1 MAKLH
6 TVFICQTCG
15 HVQPKWS
22 GQCQGCMEWN
32 TLIEEVQQ
40 GAGSLKKAT
49 ATTLNLVSLD
59 APTLPL
65 ARYSTGLGELDRVL
79 GGGMVPGSVVL
90 VGGDPGIGKS
100 TLLLQVAALF
110 SHQSSC
116 YYISG
121 EEATDQVR
129 LRASRLGVQHSPVML
144 ASHTDLTEILR
155 TLKAPPIPQLVVIDS
170 IQTMVWDHLD
180 AAAGSVSQV
189 RACSQ
194 ELIKFAK
201 KTNTVLILVGHVTK
215 EGTLAGPRVLEHM
228 VDTVL
233 YFEGERTYHYR
244 ILRSVKNRYGATDEM
259 GVFEMT
265 QQGLKEVSNP
275 SLLFLPD
282 RQDPVSG
289 SVIYAGM
296 EGTRPLLMEI
306 QALVSPGTYGT
317 PRRSVLGWDP
327 QRLAMILAV
336 LETRANLSFGSK
348 DVYLNVTGG
357 MRIQEPGADLA
368 IAAALISA
376 LLDQPLPQGALF
388 FGEIG
393 LSGEIRGVSFQESRL
408 KEAAKLGFTLAIMPK
423 GRDNTQRQQSINRHE
438 TVLLTDLLSFFDFST
453 QPSKRIKHA
462 S

>member
-1 MAKLH
+1 MKQHAVH
-6 TVFICQTCG
+6 ICQGCG
-15 HVQPKWS
+15 HVHAKWS
-22 GQCQGCMEWN
+22 GQCQGCFEWN
-32 TLIEEVQQ
+32 TLVEEIQH
-40 GAGSLKKAT
+40 ASPKKANT
-49 ATTLNLVSLD
+49 RIHVELTSLD
-59 APTLPL
+59 EPITPL
-65 ARYSTGLGELDRVL
+65 ERHSTGYNELNRVL
-79 GGGMVPGSVVL
+79 GGGLVPGSVIL

-110 SHQSSC
+110 SMNAPC

-121 EEATDQVR
+121 EEATDQIR
-129 LRASRLGVQHSPVML
+129 LRAMRLGVRDKPVVL

-155 TLKAPPIPQLVVIDS
+155 VLKSPPLPQLVIIDS

-189 RACSQ
+189 KACSH
-194 ELIKFAK
+194 ELIKYAK
-201 KTNTVLILVGHVTK
+201 KSHTVLILVGHVTK

-244 ILRSVKNRYGATDEM
+244 ILRAVKNRFGATDEM

-275 SLLFLPD
+275 SLLFLPNHK
-282 RQDPVSG
+282 DPVSG

-306 QALVSPGTYGT
+306 QALVSTGTHGS
-317 PRRSVLGWDP
+317 PRRSVLGWDQP
-327 QRLAMILAV
+327 RLAMILAV
-336 LETRANLSFGSK
+336 LETRCGLSFHSK

-357 MRIQEPGADLA
+357 LRIQETGADLA
-368 IAAALISA
+368 VAAALISA
-376 LLDQPLPQGALF
+376 LLDQPLPQEAIF

-393 LSGEIRGVSFQESRL
+393 LSGEVRSVSFQESRL
-408 KEAAKLGFTLAIMPK
+408 KEAAKLGFTHAVFPK
-423 GRDNTQRQQSINRHE
+423 FRGTGYRHKDIHLTE
-438 TVLLTDLLSFFDFST
+438 ITLLKDILNFFQT
-453 QPSKRIKHA
+453 PS
-462 S
+462 